1 MQEVCIIGNG
11 VAGSTLALNLSAS
24 EKFKVHLI
32 SEEADYFF
40 SRTALMYV
48 YMGHLTLK
56 QTEPYERGLWN
67 DSPINRIRGRVTALN
82 SSAKQLKID
91 EHSSGTRI
99 VNYDIL
105 VIATG
110 SKPRFLDWPNAH
122 LKGIS
127 GLYHLGDLE
136 KIESYTQSHE
146 HCKNALVV
154 GGGLIGVE
162 LAEMLHSRKIDVK
175 ILIREP
181 LFWSS
186 VLPDSDALLVQKH
199 LESRGVE
206 VVSKTELKG
215 FLTHNDTH
223 VSGVELSDNSRLE
236 AQFVGVSIGVQPN
249 VSFLEESGLE
259 LHHGIL
265 VNEHLQ
271 TSDKSIFAIGD
282 CAELRQSDL
291 KRRALE
297 PVWYV
302 ARKMADALSEH
313 LINGPFAYVQG
324 HWFNSAKF
332 FDLEYQTY
340 GQVSNS
346 AKRKNSEQHFHWHN
360 TKMTKGLTLAYEA
373 HSRLFLGVNAFGIR
387 LKQDAFEQWL
397 DQSASIDTVVEQLE
411 TAHFDTEFSKNYTKE
426 LRYAFVSNNS

>member
-1 MQEVCIIGNG
+1 
-11 VAGSTLALNLSAS
+11 
-24 EKFKVHLI
+24 
-32 SEEADYFF
+32 
-40 SRTALMYV
+40 
-48 YMGHLTLK
+48 
-56 QTEPYERGLWN
+56 EPYERGVWN
-67 DSPINRIRGRVTALN
+67 NSPINRIRGRVTALDRT
-82 SSAKQLKID
+82 AKQLKI
-91 EHSSGTRI
+91 EGLSSGTLLL
-99 VNYDIL
+99 NYDIL

-122 LKGIS
+122 LKGVS
-127 GLYHLGDLE
+127 GLYHLTDLE
-136 KIESYTQSHE
+136 KIESYTQSHK

-175 ILIREP
+175 MLIREP

-206 VVSKTELKG
+206 VVANTEVKG
-215 FLTHNDTH
+215 FLTHDGKR
-223 VSGVELSDNSRLE
+223 VSGVELSDNSQLE
-236 AQFVGVSIGVQPN
+236 AQFVGVSIGVQPHIY
-249 VSFLEESGLE
+249 FLEESGLE
-259 LHHGIL
+259 LGQGIL

-282 CAELRQSDL
+282 CAELRQSDP

-297 PVWYV
+297 AVWYV
-302 ARKMADALSEH
+302 ARQMADALSKH
-313 LINGPFAYVQG
+313 LIDGPFTYVQG

-387 LKQDAFEQWL
+387 LKQSVFEHWL

-426 LRYAFVSNNS
+426 LKHAFVSNNS

>member
-11 VAGSTLALNLSAS
+11 VAGSTLALNLSTS
-24 EKFKVHLI
+24 KKFKVHLI
-32 SEEADYFF
+32 SEEADFFF

-67 DSPINRIRGRVTALN
+67 DSAINRIRGRVTALN
-82 SSAKQLKID
+82 RSAKQLNID
-91 EHSSGTRI
+91 EHSIGTRLL
-99 VNYDIL
+99 NYDIL

-110 SKPRFLDWPNAH
+110 SKPRLLDWPNSH
-122 LKGIS
+122 LNGIS
-127 GLYHLGDLE
+127 GLYHLTDLE
-136 KIESYTQSHE
+136 KIESYTQSHKQ
-146 HCKNALVV
+146 CKSALVV

-186 VLPDSDALLVQKH
+186 VLPDTDALLVQKH
-199 LESRGVE
+199 LKSRGVE
-206 VVSKTELKG
+206 VVSNTEIKG
-215 FLTHNDTH
+215 FLTHDETR

-236 AQFVGVSIGVQPN
+236 AQFVGVSIGVEPN
-249 VSFLEESGLE
+249 ISFLTESGLE
-259 LHHGIL
+259 TNQGIL
-265 VNEHLQ
+265 VNKHLQ
-271 TSDKSIFAIGD
+271 TSDESIFAIGD
-282 CAELRQSDL
+282 CAELRQSDP

-297 PVWYV
+297 AVWYV

-313 LINGPFAYVQG
+313 LINGSFAYDQG

-346 AKRKNSEQHFHWHN
+346 SKRKNSEQHFHWHN
-360 TKMTKGLTLAYEA
+360 PRMTKGLTLAYEV

-387 LKQDAFEQWL
+387 LKQSAFEHWL
-397 DQSASIDTVVEQLE
+397 DQSASIDTVIKELE

-426 LRYAFVSNNS
+426 LRYAFLSNNS

>member
-24 EKFKVHLI
+24 KKFKVHLI
-32 SEEADYFF
+32 SEEADFFF

-67 DSPINRIRGRVTALN
+67 DSAINRIRGRVTALN
-82 SSAKQLKID
+82 RSAKQLKID
-91 EHSSGTRI
+91 EHSRGARLL
-99 VNYDIL
+99 NYDML

-110 SKPRFLDWPNAH
+110 SKPRLLDWPNSH
-122 LKGIS
+122 LSGIS
-127 GLYHLGDLE
+127 GLYHLTDLE
-136 KIESYTQSHE
+136 KIESYTQNHR

-186 VLPDSDALLVQKH
+186 VLPDTDALLVQKH

-206 VVSKTELKG
+206 IVSNTEIKG
-215 FLTHNDTH
+215 FLTHDETR
-223 VSGVELSDNSRLE
+223 VSGVELSGNCHLE
-236 AQFVGVSIGVQPN
+236 AQFVGVSIGVEPN
-249 VSFLEESGLE
+249 ISFLKESGLE
-259 LHHGIL
+259 TNQGIL

-282 CAELRQSDL
+282 CAELKQSDP

-297 PVWYV
+297 AVWYV

-313 LINGPFAYVQG
+313 LINGPFTYVQG

-346 AKRKNSEQHFHWHN
+346 SKRKNSEQHFHWHN
-360 TKMTKGLTLAYEA
+360 PRMTKGLTLVFEA
-373 HSRLFLGVNAFGIR
+373 HSRIFLGVNAFGIR
-387 LKQDAFEQWL
+387 LKQSAFEHWL
-397 DQSASIDTVVEQLE
+397 DQSASIDTVIKELE

-426 LRYAFVSNNS
+426 LRHAFISNNS

>member
-24 EKFKVHLI
+24 KKFKVHLI
-32 SEEADYFF
+32 SEEADFFF

-67 DSPINRIRGRVTALN
+67 DSAINRIRGRVTALN
-82 SSAKQLKID
+82 RSAKQLKID
-91 EHSSGTRI
+91 EHSRGARLL
-99 VNYDIL
+99 NYDML

-110 SKPRFLDWPNAH
+110 SKPRLLDWPNSH
-122 LKGIS
+122 LSGIS
-127 GLYHLGDLE
+127 GLYHLTDLE
-136 KIESYTQSHE
+136 KIESYTQNHR

-186 VLPDSDALLVQKH
+186 VLPDTDALLVQKH

-206 VVSKTELKG
+206 IVSNTEIKG
-215 FLTHNDTH
+215 FLTHDKTR
-223 VSGVELSDNSRLE
+223 VSGVELSGNCHLE
-236 AQFVGVSIGVQPN
+236 AQFVGVSIGVEPN
-249 VSFLEESGLE
+249 ISFLKESGLE
-259 LHHGIL
+259 TNQGIL

-282 CAELRQSDL
+282 CAELKQSDP

-297 PVWYV
+297 AVWYV

-313 LINGPFAYVQG
+313 LINGPFTYVQG

-346 AKRKNSEQHFHWHN
+346 SKRKNSEQHFHWHN
-360 TKMTKGLTLAYEA
+360 PRMTKGLTLVFEA
-373 HSRLFLGVNAFGIR
+373 HSRIFLGVNAFGIR
-387 LKQDAFEQWL
+387 LKQSAFEHWL
-397 DQSASIDTVVEQLE
+397 DQSASIDTVIKELE

-426 LRYAFVSNNS
+426 LRHAFISNNS